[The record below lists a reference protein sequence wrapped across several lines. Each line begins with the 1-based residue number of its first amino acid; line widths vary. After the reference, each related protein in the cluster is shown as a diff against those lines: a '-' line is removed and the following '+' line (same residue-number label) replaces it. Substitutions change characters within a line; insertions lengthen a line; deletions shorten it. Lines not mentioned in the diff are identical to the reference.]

1 MPGHSTITPGH
12 SLILTPERLFSYIN
26 PNVAKVEDAAD
37 IIEKINQRGIPVLL
51 VEQKVTFALK
61 VKANSD
67 LSAELDR
74 VSERF
79 KKLKKAKSKK

>member
-1 MPGHSTITPGH
+1 M
-12 SLILTPERLFSYIN
+12 TPERLFSYIN

-61 VKANSD
+61 MSHRPYVMENGRVVMSAPGEELLD
-67 LSAELDR
+67 HEHVRRAYLS
-74 VSERF
+74 V
-79 KKLKKAKSKK
+79 